1 MNQIEFVDTDK
12 DVHFT
17 GALIQNAIEV
27 ESIDFP
33 SNWGTVG
40 INECT
45 IEGISI
51 QSDQNLEWDVY
62 IFSTSGHSDTDLD
75 LDTFVDKFNW
85 ATTTADRI
93 AGAGQY
99 YYPSPDN
106 NMRVVYYD
114 KKAMARE
121 NSLFQSL
128 VLEKTKLQKLIR
140 DILISLLFLDIF
152 S

>member
-1 MNQIEFVDTDK
+1 MKGIRYLDSDK

-27 ESIDFP
+27 ESLDFP
-33 SNWGTVG
+33 SEWGTAG
-40 INECT
+40 INECI

-62 IFSTSGHSDTDLD
+62 LFSTNGHTDTDLD
-75 LDTFVDKFNW
+75 LDSFIDSFNW

-93 AGAGQY
+93 AGANQY

-106 NMRVVYYD
+106 NMKVAYYD
-114 KKAMARE
+114 LSRKNQLHVA
-121 NSLFQSL
+121 L
-128 VLEKTKLQKLIR
+128 VNRSAGAKTAGAAGEIKIR
-140 DILISLLFLDIF
+140 FTIRPVGV
-152 S
+152 

>member
-1 MNQIEFVDTDK
+1 MAQIRYLDTLK
-12 DVHFT
+12 GTHFT

-27 ESIDFP
+27 ESVDFP
-33 SNWGTVG
+33 SEWGTAG
-40 INECT
+40 INECL

-62 IFSTSGHSDTDLD
+62 LFSSSGHTDTDLD

-85 ATTTADRI
+85 ATTAGDRI

-106 NMRVVYYD
+106 NMKIPYYD
-114 KKAMARE
+114 DSRKAQLHVA
-121 NSLFQSL
+121 L
-128 VLEKTKLQKLIR
+128 VNRSAGAKNAGATGEIKIR
-140 DILISLLFLDIF
+140 FALRPVGA
-152 S
+152 